1 MALQFKPN
9 LVFWM
14 FVAILFDIIL
24 ICGVLAYFDII

>member
-14 FVAILFDIIL
+14 FVAILLDIIL
-24 ICGVLAYFDII
+24 ITTAPAYFDII